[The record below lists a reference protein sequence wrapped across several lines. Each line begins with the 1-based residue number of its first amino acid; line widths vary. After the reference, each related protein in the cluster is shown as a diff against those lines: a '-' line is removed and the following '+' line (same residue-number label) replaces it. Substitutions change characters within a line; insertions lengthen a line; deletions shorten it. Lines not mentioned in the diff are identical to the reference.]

1 MQVRDGVYPGV
12 FLQQRSRAT
21 RVARL
26 RTLME
31 TRVKLGVGQRS
42 GARCRVL
49 WRDVRGSTQPT
60 TRPGGPCCPWA
71 QGTPPARDRRSSSD
85 IPMEPCPHG
94 KNGPSSPAP
103 AQPSPAQVPRLR
115 YWNPPGHTRRPPV
128 RPSTPRV
135 DTAQRRIASLSSHTS
150 RLHEPRVALLTSSQS
165 IGPLAILTFAPSPC
179 RARLDCYLQGIPT
192 PCRERP

>member
-1 MQVRDGVYPGV
+1 MQLCDGVYPGV

-60 TRPGGPCCPWA
+60 TRPGGPCCPGA
-71 QGTPPARDRRSSSD
+71 QGTPPPPARDRRSSS
-85 IPMEPCPHG
+85 
-94 KNGPSSPAP
+94 PSSTDEAEDTPDRTSPWSPGRMAKMAP
-103 AQPSPAQVPRLR
+103 VVQ
-115 YWNPPGHTRRPPV
+115 PPGHTRRPPV

-135 DTAQRRIASLSSHTS
+135 DTAQRRIASLSSHT
-150 RLHEPRVALLTSSQS
+150 HPACTSLVSH
-165 IGPLAILTFAPSPC
+165 C
-179 RARLDCYLQGIPT
+179 
-192 PCRERP
+192 